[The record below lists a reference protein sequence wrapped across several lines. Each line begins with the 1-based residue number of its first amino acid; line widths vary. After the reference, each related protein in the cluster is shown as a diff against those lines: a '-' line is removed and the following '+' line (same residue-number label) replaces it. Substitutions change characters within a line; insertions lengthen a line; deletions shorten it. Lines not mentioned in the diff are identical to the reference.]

1 MQPPVR
7 PIPGALSPPGS
18 DPARRFIALA
28 IVALATLFA
37 CGSCPASA
45 GQPRVASTNLC
56 ADQLLLA
63 LAPPDQIAGVS
74 AFAKDPAVSFMWR
87 RAKAFPSIGS
97 GAERLLQLDADL
109 VLTGSYDRPYTREIL
124 RRRSVR
130 FMVLAPWRT
139 VADGRS
145 QIRQV
150 AGVLERPGAGED
162 VIARIDAAIGD
173 LASLR
178 KRRAAESTVIVLY
191 RRGYV
196 LRAGIVNELLRT
208 AGLTDI
214 GSSLETGVSGVAS
227 LERIVSLR
235 PDYLVVSSLAERPED
250 QGQAKLA
257 HPALRALYPQSR
269 RIVLADRLSN
279 CAGLAT
285 VALARQ
291 LEQQILE
298 KVVTR

>member
-1 MQPPVR
+1 MPRAP
-7 PIPGALSPPGS
+7 SPPGGT
-18 DPARRFIALA
+18 ARLLVAFVV
-28 IVALATLFA
+28 VALTALFA
-37 CGSCPASA
+37 GAWHPAGA
-45 GQPRVASTNLC
+45 GQTRVASTNLC

-63 LAPPDQIAGVS
+63 LASPGQIAGLS
-74 AFAKDPAVSFMWR
+74 AFAKDPAVSFLWR
-87 RAKAFPSIGS
+87 QALAFPSIGS

-109 VLTGSYDRPYTREIL
+109 VLIGSYDRRYTREIL

-130 FMVLAPWRT
+130 FLVLPPWRT
-139 VADGRS
+139 VADGRA
-145 QIRQV
+145 QITQV
-150 AGVLERPGAGED
+150 AAALERREAGEELTG
-162 VIARIDAAIGD
+162 RIEAAIDD

-178 KRRAAESTVIVLY
+178 ERRAVEGAVIVLY

-214 GSSLETGVSGVAS
+214 GPSLETGVSGVAS

-257 HPALRALYPQSR
+257 HPALRALYPPSR
-269 RIVLADRLSN
+269 RIVLTDRLSN

-298 KVVTR
+298 KVVTQ